1 MSIENDFS
9 PCAKAKAIAKI
20 AHASITSDAD
30 DYYETH
36 VLKVA
41 EKVAEQ
47 GSRLQT
53 APMIE
58 VALLH
63 DVLEDC
69 PHVTE
74 EDLLTLGISE
84 DVVEAVKILT
94 RDKSMTYAEYI
105 ESVKKSGNSWA
116 IAVKIA
122 DLKTNLNGATVSLA
136 SRYTKALESL
146 SAKNTSL

>member
-1 MSIENDFS
+1 MSIE
-9 PCAKAKAIAKI
+9 KAKAIAKM

-122 DLKTNLNGATVSLA
+122 DLQTNLNGATASLA

>member
-1 MSIENDFS
+1 
-9 PCAKAKAIAKI
+9 
-20 AHASITSDAD
+20 
-30 DYYETH
+30 
-36 VLKVA
+36 
-41 EKVAEQ
+41 
-47 GSRLQT
+47 
-53 APMIE
+53 MIE

-116 IAVKIA
+116 IAVKLA
-122 DLKTNLNGATVSLA
+122 DLKTNLNGAPASLA
-136 SRYTKALESL
+136 PRYTKALESL
-146 SAKNTSL
+146 SH

>member
-1 MSIENDFS
+1 MSIE
-9 PCAKAKAIAKI
+9 KAKAIAKM

-41 EKVAEQ
+41 EKVAEMCDAF
-47 GSRLQT
+47 SS

-84 DVVEAVKILT
+84 DVVKAVKILT

-122 DLKTNLNGATVSLA
+122 DLKTNLNGATASLA

>member
-1 MSIENDFS
+1 MSIE
-9 PCAKAKAIAKI
+9 KAKAIAKM

-122 DLKTNLNGATVSLA
+122 DLKTNLNGATASLT

>member
-9 PCAKAKAIAKI
+9 PFAKAKAIAKM
-20 AHASITSDAD
+20 AHATMMYD
-30 DYYETH
+30 DKSYYEGH

-47 GSRLQT
+47 GSLLQT

-84 DVVEAVKILT
+84 YVVEAVKILT

-122 DLKTNLNGATVSLA
+122 DLKTNLNGATASLA

>member
-1 MSIENDFS
+1 MSIE
-9 PCAKAKAIAKI
+9 KAKAIAKM

-41 EKVAEQ
+41 EKVAEGRTQ
-47 GSRLQT
+47 MVA

-84 DVVEAVKILT
+84 DVVKAVKILT

-122 DLKTNLNGATVSLA
+122 DLKTNLNGATASLA

>member
-1 MSIENDFS
+1 MQMSIER
-9 PCAKAKAIAKI
+9 AKAIAKM
-20 AHASITSDAD
+20 AHATMMYD
-30 DYYETH
+30 DKPYYEGH

-41 EKVAEQ
+41 EKVAERSDASY
-47 GSRLQT
+47 G
-53 APMIE
+53 MIE

-74 EDLLTLGISE
+74 EDLRTLGISE
-84 DVVEAVKILT
+84 YVVEAVKILT

-122 DLKTNLNGATVSLA
+122 DLKTNLNGAPASLA

-146 SAKNTSL
+146 SNCWVNTFCLGGI

>member
-1 MSIENDFS
+1 MSIE
-9 PCAKAKAIAKI
+9 KAKAIAKM

-41 EKVAEQ
+41 EKVAERSDASY
-47 GSRLQT
+47 G
-53 APMIE
+53 MID

-69 PHVTE
+69 PHGTD
-74 EDLLTLGISE
+74 EDLLTVGISE

-122 DLKTNLNGATVSLA
+122 DLKTNLNGAPASLA
-136 SRYTKALESL
+136 PRYTKALESL
-146 SAKNTSL
+146 SH

>member
-1 MSIENDFS
+1 MQMSIE
-9 PCAKAKAIAKI
+9 KAKAIAKM
-20 AHASITSDAD
+20 AHATMMYD
-30 DYYETH
+30 DKPYYEGH

-41 EKVAEQ
+41 EKVAERSDASY
-47 GSRLQT
+47 G
-53 APMIE
+53 MIE

-94 RDKSMTYAEYI
+94 RDKSACQQWHFMTYAEYI

-122 DLKTNLNGATVSLA
+122 DLKTNLNGAPASLA

-146 SAKNTSL
+146 GGI

>member
-1 MSIENDFS
+1 MSMKNDFS
-9 PCAKAKAIAKI
+9 PFAKAKAIAKI

-41 EKVAEQ
+41 EKVAERSDASY
-47 GSRLQT
+47 G
-53 APMIE
+53 MVE

-84 DVVEAVKILT
+84 YVVEAVKILT

-122 DLKTNLNGATVSLA
+122 DLKTNLNGATASLA
-136 SRYTKALESL
+136 ARYTKALENL
-146 SAKNTSL
+146 SA

>member
-1 MSIENDFS
+1 MSIE
-9 PCAKAKAIAKI
+9 KAKAIAKM
-20 AHASITSDAD
+20 AHAGMMYGDKP
-30 DYYETH
+30 YYEGH

-41 EKVAEQ
+41 EKVAERKDATY
-47 GSRLQT
+47 G
-53 APMIE
+53 MME

-74 EDLLTLGISE
+74 DDLLALGVSE
-84 DVVEAVKILT
+84 YVIKAVKILT
-94 RDKSMTYAEYI
+94 RDKSMTYAEYV

-122 DLKTNLNGATVSLA
+122 DLKTNLNGAPEGLV
-136 SRYTKALESL
+136 SRYEKALESL
-146 SAKNTSL
+146 GG